1 MNKSSKLPDQQKKS
15 LQSQLNEEI
24 ETLSNSDPSNILD
37 SIMIL
42 TENKDL
48 SIRSVA
54 FQTIG
59 NLLTYSKDF
68 QSVKVQIVRDL
79 KIPVDYDVNQ
89 SVSQDDYDCCDYY
102 KFIKARLNKLRE
114 NYINKNHSDHIEAKY
129 SGLFSLLNLT

>member
-79 KIPVDYDVNQ
+79 KIPVDYEVNQ
-89 SVSQDDYDCCDYY
+89 SVS
-102 KFIKARLNKLRE
+102 
-114 NYINKNHSDHIEAKY
+114 
-129 SGLFSLLNLT
+129 